1 MNSNNNIQV
10 KHVDVLGD
18 TIMAA
23 KDDAGQIWAGVTYF
37 CKALGMSKNQRDAQ
51 VDKVQ
56 SDKTLSRGC
65 GKFPAGVFDQS
76 NETIAV
82 RLDFIPIWL
91 AKISITKRMEQ
102 GHPELADKLLE
113 YQLKAKDILAA
124 AFLPKTNMPQTTDG
138 KIALL
143 AQGHVELKAEIES
156 VKADLEK
163 FKEDMPILGV
173 EEGKI
178 TKAVKKRGVEIL
190 GGKEANAYK
199 DRSLRGKLYSD
210 MHRELRRQFDV
221 TTYKAIKRNQCEM
234 ALDMIK
240 AYVPPMALGKQIETS
255 NAQLCMEV

>member
-1 MNSNNNIQV
+1 
-10 KHVDVLGD
+10 
-18 TIMAA
+18 
-23 KDDAGQIWAGVTYF
+23 
-37 CKALGMSKNQRDAQ
+37 
-51 VDKVQ
+51 
-56 SDKTLSRGC
+56 
-65 GKFPAGVFDQS
+65 
-76 NETIAV
+76 
-82 RLDFIPIWL
+82 
-91 AKISITKRMEQ
+91 MEQ

-124 AFLPKTNMPQTTDG
+124 AFLPQTNMPQTTDG

-143 AQGHVELKAEIES
+143 AQGHVELKAEIDS

-221 TTYKAIKRNQCEM
+221 TTYKAIKRNQCNI